1 MESKPVILAAD
12 VGGTNA
18 RFARLSQAPRADSSA
33 GAWAVEGFKKVAV
46 ADYPTFA
53 NALQAYLDETSAQ
66 VTHLAI
72 CAAGVVTD
80 QVVKLTNADWTITAQ
95 TLIADYNLMDCM
107 IVNDFAAMTR
117 SVPELADADFDLIK
131 TGTPRPLR
139 PTLVCGP
146 GTGFGAGY
154 LVPTRNGYH
163 VLATEGGHLAYAP
176 LTDAE
181 MEMTKIMRVKTGY
194 VSAEQ
199 VSSGSG
205 LNAVHEAI
213 CQMHGTQYAPLHPKI
228 IAERAHEGDVVCA
241 MVCEIRAS
249 ATMSAAGSLV
259 LTGGAQGGC
268 VLAGGVS
275 ERMIDFFKTPSAL
288 ARFTNRGPR
297 KTYMNDVPVRLLH
310 NPNAPL
316 IGAAALLSD
325 RGC

>member
-18 RFARLSQAPRADSSA
+18 RFARLSQAPGAGSSA
-33 GAWAVEGFKKVAV
+33 SAWRVEGFKKFAV
-46 ADYPTFA
+46 ADYPTFTS
-53 NALQAYLDETSAQ
+53 ALQAYLDETSAM

-80 QVVKLTNADWTITAQ
+80 QVVKLTNADWTITARS
-95 TLIADYNLMDCM
+95 LITDYDLSDCM

-117 SVPELADADFDLIK
+117 SAPELADEDFALIK
-131 TGTPRPLR
+131 AGTPRPLR

-176 LTDAE
+176 LTNAE
-181 MEMTKIMRVKTGY
+181 MEMTKILRAKIGY

-205 LNAVHEAI
+205 LKAVHEAI
-213 CQMHGTQYAPLHPKI
+213 CQMHGQPFTPLHPKT
-228 IAERAHEGDVVCA
+228 IAERAHEGDAVCA
-241 MVCEIRAS
+241 MVCEIRAC
-249 ATMSAAGSLV
+249 ATMSAAGSLT
-259 LTGGAQGGC
+259 LAGGAQGGC

-275 ERMIDFFKTPSAL
+275 ERMASFFKTPSAL
-288 ARFTNRGPR
+288 ARFTERGPR
-297 KTYMNDVPVRLLH
+297 ETYMKAVPVRLLH

-316 IGAAALLSD
+316 IGAAALLTD
-325 RGC
+325 RTI